1 MSQVIISTLK
11 ILTAFTFI
19 WFLLFFSNN
28 KIYINYDSIPYA
40 ASSYLLKNNNEELAH
55 KYTWDLLKT
64 KVSTEIFQDLCCS
77 SEYRKS
83 MSKNIEAFYSHMPAY
98 STKSGYIFLIRLVSD
113 TFKVDEYD
121 AMKIITNASLV
132 LLILIACMYFD
143 FHV

>member
-64 KVSTEIFQDLCCS
+64 KV
-77 SEYRKS
+77 
-83 MSKNIEAFYSHMPAY
+83 
-98 STKSGYIFLIRLVSD
+98 
-113 TFKVDEYD
+113 
-121 AMKIITNASLV
+121 
-132 LLILIACMYFD
+132 
-143 FHV
+143 